1 MGLVRS
7 PRRSC
12 ARHGARALAMAL
24 AFVVVVVVVDGS
36 ARLSSSAGQSESVV
50 RWPRASPHAA
60 DPIDRR
66 SSAHWLSAGISH
78 AGRDGPAAPPQ

>member
-1 MGLVRS
+1 MALMRS
-7 PRRSC
+7 SRRSC
-12 ARHGARALAMAL
+12 ARHGAGALGMAL
-24 AFVVVVVVVDGS
+24 AFVDGS
-36 ARLSSSAGQSESVV
+36 ARPSSRAGQSESVV

-66 SSAHWLSAGISH
+66 SSAHWRSAGISH